1 MNSLGK
7 TLLLA
12 NPVAQS
18 GRGLPMAHAA
28 FGKLERALGENSID
42 LVFSEGPHHATQI
55 TAAVS
60 AEYDTIIALG
70 GDGLIHEI
78 ANGLMCVGPENRS
91 RLGVIP
97 VGSGNDYAR
106 TLGMSSKLDEA
117 IFQILTGREQAADL
131 GCCNGEYFVETL
143 SFGLDAAI
151 ALDTV
156 ERRKKSGKSGTRLYA
171 ASGVDQ
177 LLHHLE
183 SHVFTAEVERPD
195 GTLRQFS
202 GDSFTFAVQVG
213 CTYGGGFLICPEA
226 RIDDGLFD
234 ICIAHAPI
242 SLPKALLLF
251 GSAKNGGHVGAKNIE
266 LFQARSI
273 RITFEQQPPA
283 QIDGEKILATTFEA
297 SIIPK
302 VITVIRGK

>member
-1 MNSLGK
+1 MISLGK

-28 FGKLERALGENSID
+28 FAKLERALGEGSVD
-42 LVFSEGPHHATQI
+42 LVFSEAPRHAVEI

-60 AEYDTIIALG
+60 GEYNTIIALG

-78 ANGLMCVGPENRS
+78 VNGSMKVPAES
-91 RLGVIP
+91 RARIGVIP

-106 TLGMSSKLDEA
+106 TLGMSSKLDES
-117 IFQILTGREQAADL
+117 IFQMLTGREQVVDL
-131 GCCNGEYFVETL
+131 GCCNGEYFMETL

-156 ERRKKSGKSGTRLYA
+156 ERRKKSGSSGTMLYA
-171 ASGVDQ
+171 ASGIDQ
-177 LLHHLE
+177 LLHHLD
-183 SHVFTAEVERPD
+183 SHKFKAEVENPD
-195 GTLRQFS
+195 GTLRQIS
-202 GDSFTFAVQVG
+202 GESITFAVQVG
-213 CTYGGGFLICPEA
+213 CTYGGGFLICPDA
-226 RIDDGLFD
+226 RIDDELFD

-251 GSAKNGGHVGAKNIE
+251 GRAKNGGHVGAKNIE

-273 RITFEQQPPA
+273 SVTFEGVPPA
-283 QIDGEKILATTFEA
+283 QIDGEAITATTFDVSMHPSA
-297 SIIPK
+297 
-302 VITVIRGK
+302 VTVIMGK